1 MKRRSAGQTS
11 LSFTC
16 WCSEER
22 LVAALATLDRGE
34 IRSMIEDG
42 APLDIACDYCRKQYS
57 IPVSSL
63 RGLLQQS

>member
-1 MKRRSAGQTS
+1 MPFTPLSKTP

-22 LVAALATLDRGE
+22 LVAALATLDRAE
-34 IRSMIEDG
+34 IKSMIDDG
-42 APLDIACDYCRKQYS
+42 APLEIACDYCMKQYA
-57 IPVSSL
+57 IPVASL